1 MEPIRILIA
10 DDHPIVREG
19 LRTLIH
25 SKPDL
30 ALAGEA
36 TNGEEVVEL
45 ARTLQPDIILIDLMM
60 PQKDGLTAIREIR
73 HENPKARILV
83 LTSFSE
89 EEKVLPAIKAGALG
103 YLLKDS
109 SPDELLQAIREVHA
123 DQASLPPVI
132 ARKLIREL
140 SQPSPLPSPQSQLTP
155 RELDVL
161 KLVAQG
167 LNNRE
172 IARRLA
178 FSEYTVRTNVSHI
191 LQKLHLESRTQ
202 AALYAVRQGLA

>member
-1 MEPIRILIA
+1 MQPIRILIA

-19 LRTLIH
+19 LRALIH
-25 SKPDL
+25 STPDL
-30 ALAGEA
+30 ELVGEA
-36 TNGEEVVEL
+36 TNGEEAIEK
-45 ARTLQPDIILIDLMM
+45 ARLLKPDILLLDLIM
-60 PQKDGLTAIREIR
+60 PRKDGLTAISEIR
-73 HENPKARILV
+73 QENPEARILV

-109 SPDELLQAIREVHA
+109 MPQELLQAIHEVH
-123 DQASLPPVI
+123 DGQSSLHPVI

-140 SQPSPLPSPQSQLTP
+140 SEPSSLPATRSLLTA
-155 RELDVL
+155 REMEVL

-167 LNNRE
+167 LSNRE
-172 IARRLA
+172 IADRLA

-191 LQKLHLESRTQ
+191 LQKLHLASRTQ
-202 AALYAVRQGLA
+202 AALYAVREGLA